1 MNCYQ
6 CASNKIHET
15 LSRFDYFVR
24 DPVAKWRKL
33 VPIESD
39 AIVYSQPSQCNFMLL
54 WEAIPSCVNTIFR
67 SERVRN
73 GLKRYASSISAMRP
87 VVWVCYNNLYGLES
101 SLQEL

>member
-1 MNCYQ
+1 MRR
-6 CASNKIHET
+6 S
-15 LSRFDYFVR
+15 
-24 DPVAKWRKL
+24 
-33 VPIESD
+33 
-39 AIVYSQPSQCNFMLL
+39 